1 MDKTNL
7 SDKRSLVL
15 LRKLEGSW
23 DGSRGTLL
31 GAGTNV
37 YLYLGGGFTSVH
49 RHKNPLRCTLQ
60 TVHRLLYV
68 RYSLIFKNP
77 LTNSNISSI
86 RGIKAVICSSMWCK
100 K

>member
-23 DGSRGTLL
+23 DATRGTLL

-37 YLYLGGGFTSVH
+37 CLDLGGVYMHVYICKNLVNRVLDTSALTVGISYLNLIRRGKRTH
-49 RHKNPLRCTLQ
+49 LR
-60 TVHRLLYV
+60 
-68 RYSLIFKNP
+68 N
-77 LTNSNISSI
+77 
-86 RGIKAVICSSMWCK
+86 
-100 K
+100 

>member
-23 DGSRGTLL
+23 DGTQGTLL

-37 YLYLGGGFTSVH
+37 CLDLGGGFTSVH
-49 RHKNPLRCTLQ
+49 RHKNPLSYTFQ
-60 TVHRLLYV
+60 IVHTLLYV
-68 RYSLIFKNP
+68 RYSLIFKKPFN
-77 LTNSNISSI
+77 
-86 RGIKAVICSSMWCK
+86 K
-100 K
+100 

>member
-23 DGSRGTLL
+23 DGTQGTLL

-37 YLYLGGGFTSVH
+37 CLDLGGGFAI
-49 RHKNPLRCTLQ
+49 PLRFFTEHLSGFGHW
-60 TVHRLLYV
+60 THYKF
-68 RYSLIFKNP
+68 YF
-77 LTNSNISSI
+77 ISSSQS
-86 RGIKAVICSSMWCK
+86 ASESHLSSFCG
-100 K
+100 